1 MQERYRTLVYL
12 LAYGGLRIGEAA
24 GLRLEHLNLLQ
35 GRVQVV
41 QSLSEVGG
49 RIHIGPTK
57 TRSRRTVS
65 LPPFLRAML
74 EDHISEYSS
83 RDGFVFSAPEGGP
96 IRPRNFRARAWDPAV
111 MAAGV
116 SPLRIHDLRHTC
128 AALLIE
134 QGAHI
139 KEVADRLG
147 HSSPVVTM
155 NTYAHILPSL
165 KARLSDGLENAFRQ
179 AVGESAASVL
189 LPLSRIESSASP
201 TT

>member
-1 MQERYRTLVYL
+1 
-12 LAYGGLRIGEAA
+12 
-24 GLRLEHLNLLQ
+24 
-35 GRVQVV
+35 
-41 QSLSEVGG
+41 
-49 RIHIGPTK
+49 
-57 TRSRRTVS
+57 
-65 LPPFLRAML
+65 ML
-74 EDHISEYSS
+74 EEHISKYSS

-96 IRPRNFRARAWDPAV
+96 IRPRNFRARAWDPAIRV
-111 MAAGV
+111 AGV

-165 KARLSDGLENAFRQ
+165 EARLSDGLENTFQQ
-179 AVGESAASVL
+179 AVGESAASFL
-189 LPLSRIESSASP
+189 LPLSRIESSESS